1 MDNKHTNITMMIGTQ
16 FDEVI
21 FYMNAFFMMNYS
33 GLTPGRTLRFW
44 TYNFYRMN
52 NYKVT

>member
-1 MDNKHTNITMMIGTQ
+1 MDNKHTNITMMIGKQ

-21 FYMNAFFMMNYS
+21 FYMNAFFMMNYT
-33 GLTPGRTLRFW
+33 GHTPGLTLRFR

-52 NYKVT
+52 YYKVT